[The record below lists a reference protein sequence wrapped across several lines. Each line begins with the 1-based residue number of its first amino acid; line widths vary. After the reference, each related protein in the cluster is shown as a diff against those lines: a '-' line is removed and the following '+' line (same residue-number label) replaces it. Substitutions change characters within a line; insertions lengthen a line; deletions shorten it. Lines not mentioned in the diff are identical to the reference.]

1 MGAKSIAAGCL
12 AMLLW
17 CAVVPVAGQQRP
29 ADTRPAGEDYRV
41 GTDDVL
47 LITVFAEPELTGPFT
62 VDNDGAFAYPLLG
75 RVTVEDL
82 TLREVEV
89 LLAGLLADGFL
100 RDPQLNVKVLE
111 YRSQN
116 VYVLGEVRAPGIY
129 PLTGSM
135 SLIQVLVAAGSM
147 TATAGYEVQIVRRT
161 GDVELGAGPVL
172 PEDSA
177 EVEVTYLNL
186 LDLQSGR
193 LSEVRLQDGDTVY
206 VPKAETFFVTGFVRS
221 PGSFVWD
228 RGITVLQAISLAGGL
243 TDRGS
248 NRGIRLL
255 RIVDGEQ
262 EEVSVNLEDPVQAGD
277 TVVIRQRFF

>member
-1 MGAKSIAAGCL
+1 
-12 AMLLW
+12 MLLW

-29 ADTRPAGEDYRV
+29 DDTSPAAEDYRV

-47 LITVFAEPELTGPFT
+47 LITVFAEPDLTGPFT
-62 VDNDGAFAYPLLG
+62 VNNEGAFAYPLLG
-75 RVTVEDL
+75 RVTVRAL
-82 TLREVEV
+82 TLREVEA
-89 LLAGLLADGFL
+89 LLTDRLADGFL
-100 RDPQLNVKVLE
+100 RNPQLNVKVLE

-161 GDVELGAGPVL
+161 GNGELGAGPVL

-193 LSEVRLQDGDTVY
+193 LSEVRLHDGDTVY
-206 VPKAETFFVTGFVRS
+206 VPKAETFYVSGYVRS
-221 PGSFVWD
+221 PGSFVWE
-228 RGITVLQAISLAGGL
+228 RGITVLQAISLAGGM

-248 NRGIRLL
+248 NRGIQIL
-255 RIVDGEQ
+255 RIVDD
-262 EEVSVNLEDPVQAGD
+262 EEERVSVSLSDQVRAGD

>member
-1 MGAKSIAAGCL
+1 MGAKSISAGWL

-29 ADTRPAGEDYRV
+29 DDTRPADEDYRV

-75 RVTVEDL
+75 RITVEDL
-82 TLREVEV
+82 TVREVEA
-89 LLAGLLADGFL
+89 LLMARLADGFL
-100 RDPQLNVKVLE
+100 RNPQLNVEVLE

-147 TATAGYEVQIVRRT
+147 SATAGYEVQIVRRT
-161 GDVELGAGPVL
+161 GDGEGAGPVL
-172 PEDSA
+172 PEDNV

-186 LDLQSGR
+186 RDLQSGR
-193 LSEVRLQDGDTVY
+193 LSEVRLQDGDTIY
-206 VPKAETFFVTGFVRS
+206 VPKAETFFVTGHVRS

-248 NRGIRLL
+248 NRGIRIL
-255 RIVDGEQ
+255 RIVDDEQ
-262 EEVSVNLEDPVQAGD
+262 EEVSVSLSDQVQAGD